1 MADRIAVV
9 DKSRIS
15 EHGTH
20 EELIK
25 KNGKYCE
32 MYTIQASAY
41 K

>member
-9 DKSRIS
+9 DKGRII

-25 KNGKYCE
+25 KNGKYHE

-41 K
+41 S